1 MNKAVSCG
9 LAAGLLLAAPALLP
23 GLPAPLVN
31 SAFAQKVAPAGSG
44 AFVLYQFQV
53 LDHDKFPA
61 LSAKVRD
68 SLKDFKGE
76 FLEREKMP
84 SIFGGGP
91 STLSVISFPSA
102 QDARNWLASSAVTD
116 LKAARQKVVDVDT
129 YLVEKLD

>member
-1 MNKAVSCG
+1 MNKAVRRG
-9 LAAGLLLAAPALLP
+9 LAAGLLLALPLVSPAL
-23 GLPAPLVN
+23 
-31 SAFAQKVAPAGSG
+31 AQKVAPAGSS

-76 FLEREKMP
+76 FLKREQMP

-91 STLSVISFPSA
+91 STLSIISFPSA
-102 QDARNWLASSAVTD
+102 QDARGWLASPAVTE